1 MTKRRRRGREKYQ
14 KGGASTKYNKI
25 RIRKNKGRSR
35 SRSSN
40 NRRKKGAT
48 KENSVHQIG
57 NVLNGSKKSKKKK
70 KSDNP
75 S

>member
-1 MTKRRRRGREKYQ
+1 MQKKKRRIS
-14 KGGASTKYNKI
+14 KGVVLAQSITKYESE
-25 RIRKNKGRSR
+25 NKGRGR

-70 KSDNP
+70 
-75 S
+75 